1 MTNRRPRH
9 HTLLIWI
16 TGYLWTV
23 PAAIAVSRVLDWQY
37 DGDIGWWIVMAYTAP
52 IIMLTEPFGSAI
64 SFVAY
69 TIAYNIV
76 LFAMTFWVVRNWD
89 AGGFPSGD

>member
-23 PAAIAVSRVLDWQY
+23 PAAIALSRVLDWQY
-37 DGDIGWWIVMAYTAP
+37 DGDVGWWIAMAYTAP
-52 IIMLTEPFGSAI
+52 IIILTEPFGSAI
-64 SFVAY
+64 PFGAY
-69 TIAYNIV
+69 TIAYIIV

-89 AGGFPSGD
+89 AGGLPSGD